1 MLLGLKKKYEE
12 GDYLYNIYLW
22 IKGTVR
28 VNSSDSMQR
37 WQSSIQNGTQPFSD
51 QLCGRYCRFSMFQ
64 NFNFDK
70 TYMLGILF
78 IFGFKDTVVNR
89 ALSSL
94 HGGQLEITLTVK
106 SKMIFTL
113 SLFKINCPTIA
124 ERDKCKY
131 TGGSQKT
138 WELNRTSRQ
147 SLTYTVLFFTH
158 INVLHQSK

>member
-1 MLLGLKKKYEE
+1 MTPCKDGKVRFKTGPNL
-12 GDYLYNIYLW
+12 YLTNYVEDI
-22 IKGTVR
+22 V
-28 VNSSDSMQR
+28 V
-37 WQSSIQNGTQPFSD
+37 F
-51 QLCGRYCRFSMFQ
+51 LCFKTS
-64 NFNFDK
+64 NFDN

-94 HGGQLEITLTVK
+94 HGGQFKITLTVK

-131 TGGSQKT
+131 TGGPRKHG
-138 WELNRTSRQ
+138 N
-147 SLTYTVLFFTH
+147 
-158 INVLHQSK
+158 